1 MVGIPLFVLTHHLPD
16 AVPAVI
22 RPTPSSPRAS
32 NAPSTKP
39 GATDQGPAA
48 GDRRAGQ
55 AHGAACDAGV
65 TADRAD
71 LEAAA
76 DALLGC
82 HLGGRQ
88 TDDALLAEIL
98 AAWVA

>member
-1 MVGIPLFVLTHHLPD
+1 
-16 AVPAVI
+16 
-22 RPTPSSPRAS
+22 
-32 NAPSTKP
+32 
-39 GATDQGPAA
+39 
-48 GDRRAGQ
+48 
-55 AHGAACDAGV
+55 V
-65 TADRAD
+65 TADGAD